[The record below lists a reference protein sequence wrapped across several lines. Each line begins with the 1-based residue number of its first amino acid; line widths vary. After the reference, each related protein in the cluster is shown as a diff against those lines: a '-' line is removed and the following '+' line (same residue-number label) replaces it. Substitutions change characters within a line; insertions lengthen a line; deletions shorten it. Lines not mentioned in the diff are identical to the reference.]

1 MDVMSGVSAAH
12 LRQRGY
18 KVKKKLN
25 TLRIAGKIE
34 KAWVSD
40 NMTEQLPTY
49 VFLVKREK

>member
-1 MDVMSGVSAAH
+1 MDVMSGVAAAH
-12 LRQRGY
+12 LRQWGY
-18 KVKKKLN
+18 KVKKLN

-49 VFLVKREK
+49 VFLVKQEK